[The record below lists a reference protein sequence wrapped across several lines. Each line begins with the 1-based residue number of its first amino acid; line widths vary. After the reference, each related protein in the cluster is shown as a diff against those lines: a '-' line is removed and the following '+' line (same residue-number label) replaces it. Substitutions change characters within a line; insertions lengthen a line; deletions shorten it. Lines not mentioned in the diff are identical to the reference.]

1 MFIDK
6 NTVVFWNL
14 VYSHLGKK
22 ALTDIAISL
31 ARDNL
36 PGLVSNLTL
45 NPMHEFERNV
55 SGRGAVRPRKGFTLF
70 IWNEDMSDIKII
82 NY

>member
-22 ALTDIAISL
+22 ALTDIAIPL

-55 SGRGAVRPRKGFTLF
+55 SGRGAVRQGRDLPYLF
-70 IWNEDMSDIKII
+70 GMKIWVILKL
-82 NY
+82 